1 MDAIGYGF
9 DGVDG
14 TDPLGSGAPSD
25 IGAFRQGS
33 AASQWALGRYLV
45 GRAVAEALSRGLL
58 MLALVL
64 LAGAA
69 AVWAAGSTFWG
80 VVIGIVAI
88 AVVVMRRLVL
98 AVLRRL
104 PLISGDPT
112 LDTRLRELVAATR
125 KDVLREL
132 RRLGLP
138 SRSWTLPLLAFRLLG
153 RRRQETAEKL
163 RAFELDRV
171 VPAARLDEV
180 HLLLQ
185 SAVRR
190 TA

>member
-1 MDAIGYGF
+1 MIGYGF

-14 TDPLGSGAPSD
+14 TEPTAGGSGPE
-25 IGAFRQGS
+25 IGSFRQGS
-33 AASQWALGRYLV
+33 LGSQWALGRYLV

-58 MLALVL
+58 LLAVVL

-69 AVWAAGSTFWG
+69 GIWAAGSTFWG
-80 VVIGIVAI
+80 VVVGILAV
-88 AVVVMRRLVL
+88 AVVLMRRVVL

-104 PLISGDPT
+104 RVAGGDPA
-112 LDTRLRELVAATR
+112 LDARLGQLVAATR
-125 KDVLREL
+125 KDVLAEL

-138 SRSWTLPLLAFRLLG
+138 SRSWTLPLLAVRLLG
-153 RRRQETAEKL
+153 RRRRETADKL
-163 RAFELDRV
+163 RAFQIDRV

-185 SAVRR
+185 SASRHG
-190 TA
+190 AA